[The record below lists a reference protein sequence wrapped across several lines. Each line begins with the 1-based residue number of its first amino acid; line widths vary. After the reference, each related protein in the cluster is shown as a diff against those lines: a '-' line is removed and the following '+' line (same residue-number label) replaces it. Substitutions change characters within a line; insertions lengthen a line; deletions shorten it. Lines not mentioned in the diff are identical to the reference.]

1 VDPRRDVEEGEVRI
15 AGIEEYCDGKSI
27 LRFRRSK
34 KVRRERD
41 GWKLCICA
49 MARLKE
55 PYGLITVAKEWVKV
69 YLLGMGFYNRR
80 REESTSDAAVCSTLY
95 ADAHNEALGTN
106 LGQRSGICVPAT
118 LSGSEEFEDI
128 EVSWLKIL

>member
-1 VDPRRDVEEGEVRI
+1 MYLGDERQVVEASVEEGEVRI

-49 MARLKE
+49 IDHSRKGVGK
-55 PYGLITVAKEWVKV
+55 GLSFGNG
-69 YLLGMGFYNRR
+69 LLQP
-80 REESTSDAAVCSTLY
+80 
-95 ADAHNEALGTN
+95 EA
-106 LGQRSGICVPAT
+106 
-118 LSGSEEFEDI
+118 
-128 EVSWLKIL
+128 